1 MFTVYGKKVR
11 RADMKIKEAEER
23 LGIPR
28 AAIRFYEKQGLI
40 QPKRNP
46 DNEYREYSEEDL
58 KRLKKIL
65 VLRKLGFSLSEIED
79 LLEDN
84 MDFHDALERQIAL
97 LEEKKQETEAAIDVC
112 RNIRKNC
119 SSIRMIDED
128 SLWDEIQKKEKE
140 GYTFADILC
149 TDAQTALYDAAS
161 KVEYSPVHGPRTPDL
176 IYNPMQKTTGKI
188 QSFWSQHS
196 VLQLI
201 LVILVIAASLAFVIF
216 ISNL

>member
-1 MFTVYGKKVR
+1 
-11 RADMKIKEAEER
+11 MKIKEAEDR

-58 KRLKKIL
+58 KMLKKIL
-65 VLRKLGFSLSEIED
+65 VLRKIGFSLSEIED

-112 RNIRKNC
+112 RKMNTDY
-119 SSIRMIDED
+119 SSFRMIDED
-128 SLWDEIQKKEKE
+128 SLWNEIQKKEKE

-149 TDAQTALYDAAS
+149 ADVQTALSSAAS

-201 LVILVIAASLAFVIF
+201 LVILFIAASLAFVIF